1 MKKHKSWQKL
11 WLITLFY
18 GAVEPKGEN
27 SLTEH
32 ILNCIGVF
40 ILVLDEIHMNT
51 TVHMYISG
59 PWDPYLLVK
68 HHMHSMWLDVS
79 SVFPQ
84 ENQYVLDG
92 GIVRQTPQSH
102 AVPHTCHCCRWG
114 HECGGWHNRQD
125 GGWGHGNQWGR
136 WVSVQY
142 LTHKCWSYMTGNA
155 HHQKDFCQFIAP
167 GVEMMDELC
176 STCRYW
182 YCLPPRKH
190 TFCVS
195 VSLNAL
201 IYGDN
206 LPILCWFYICWN
218 FTRSGLWIHAS
229 QTITLGLALK
239 NNYDFF
245 LGFFLCFFIFD
256 CSM

>member
-1 MKKHKSWQKL
+1 
-11 WLITLFY
+11 
-18 GAVEPKGEN
+18 
-27 SLTEH
+27 
-32 ILNCIGVF
+32 
-40 ILVLDEIHMNT
+40 
-51 TVHMYISG
+51 MYISV

-79 SVFPQ
+79 GVFPQ

-102 AVPHTCHCCRWG
+102 AVPHTCHCSRWG

-142 LTHKCWSYMTGNA
+142 LTHKCWSYMTGSA
-155 HHQKDFCQFIAP
+155 HHQKDFCLFIAP
-167 GVEMMDELC
+167 SVEMMDELC

-182 YCLPPRKH
+182 YCLSPW
-190 TFCVS
+190 CVCI
-195 VSLNAL
+195 LKCPYIWRQL
-201 IYGDN
+201 N

-218 FTRSGLWIHAS
+218 FTRSGLWIHALPVFWAS

-239 NNYDFF
+239 THSRFF
-245 LGFFLCFFIFD
+245 FRFISLFIYIWLLNVITH
-256 CSM
+256 SIINSS

>member
-1 MKKHKSWQKL
+1 
-11 WLITLFY
+11 
-18 GAVEPKGEN
+18 
-27 SLTEH
+27 
-32 ILNCIGVF
+32 
-40 ILVLDEIHMNT
+40 MNT
-51 TVHMYISG
+51 TVHMYISV

-79 SVFPQ
+79 GVFPQ

-142 LTHKCWSYMTGNA
+142 LTHKCWRYMTGSA
-155 HHQKDFCQFIAP
+155 HHQKYFCLFIAP

-182 YCLPPRKH
+182 YCLSPRKH
-190 TFCVS
+190 TFGVS

-206 LPILCWFYICWN
+206 WTCPFCV
-218 FTRSGLWIHAS
+218 G
-229 QTITLGLALK
+229 
-239 NNYDFF
+239 
-245 LGFFLCFFIFD
+245 FIFVGTLPD
-256 CSM
+256 QVYESMHFLFFEQVKPSL